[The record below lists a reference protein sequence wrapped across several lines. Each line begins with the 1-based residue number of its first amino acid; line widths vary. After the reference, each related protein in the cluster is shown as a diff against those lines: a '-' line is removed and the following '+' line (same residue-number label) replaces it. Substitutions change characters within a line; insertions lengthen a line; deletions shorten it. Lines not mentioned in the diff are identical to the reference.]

1 MIRRLAEAVRRA
13 AGRGARGRLRWDGEK
28 RALHAEIE
36 FEIEVMEDDVDGGFV
51 VRCLNLPG
59 CMSQGET
66 VEEAFDNIGEA
77 IGGVLAA
84 RVERNLRLQ
93 EKEIKALGA
102 PHPHKLTVPLNV
114 ANLGRDQV
122 PA

>member
-1 MIRRLAEAVRRA
+1 MFRRLAVVIRRA
-13 AGRGARGRLRWDGEK
+13 AGRGTRGRVRWDEDNQ
-28 RALHAEIE
+28 ALHSEIE
-36 FEIEVMEDDVDGGFV
+36 FKIEVMEDELDGGFIV
-51 VRCLNLPG
+51 ECLNLPG

-84 RVERNLRLQ
+84 RFERNLREQ
-93 EKEIKALGA
+93 EAQLAQGA
-102 PHPHKLTVPLNV
+102 PHPHALTVPV
-114 ANLGRDQV
+114 SVPSVDRERV